1 MAFVRV
7 DTVFFKRI
15 YALIAVEHG
24 SRWAHL
30 AGLTAHPTGAWITQ
44 AARNLLMDLG
54 DHISTISFLLRD
66 RHSRF
71 TGAFDAVFTADGIR
85 ILTSPPG
92 SPQSDPR
99 RAHQRVSDHGMI
111 EHERP

>member
-66 RHSRF
+66 RHGSR
-71 TGAFDAVFTADGIR
+71 
-85 ILTSPPG
+85 
-92 SPQSDPR
+92 
-99 RAHQRVSDHGMI
+99 
-111 EHERP
+111 